1 MDIEYCDR
9 LFSDHFFQ
17 SEDQC
22 AGNGFRI
29 HGSLLSWDYDRIF
42 SGSILEGS
50 DIFGKYSIGHGLYV
64 LSGNSTNLTISHRL

>member
-1 MDIEYCDR
+1 MDIEHYDR

-29 HGSLLSWDYDRIF
+29 HGSLLSWDHDRIF
-42 SGSILEGS
+42 SGSI
-50 DIFGKYSIGHGLYV
+50 
-64 LSGNSTNLTISHRL
+64 